1 MNKKEVASLMVV
13 LTLLIAPEA
22 PARNQTCQVLS
33 AMGGRVILQCP
44 ERQNLQTD
52 DWVRLHAV
60 RKKVGEGCCRSQP
73 DLSTSN
79 F

>member
-13 LTLLIAPEA
+13 LTLLITPEV
-22 PARNQTCQVLS
+22 PATNGTCQVLS
-33 AMGGRVILQCP
+33 ATGGRVILQCP

-60 RKKVGEGCCRSQP
+60 KK
-73 DLSTSN
+73 N
-79 F
+79 